1 MEFKKDKYYLVYLEK
16 HLIERWITVEYGE
29 YDREILTHDWETFIG
44 VEEFANIIELYRR
57 VVELVEMV
65 DYDFDI
71 KFIGVFEGNRLI
83 EGPRAIMRKA
93 DELLQKGWS

>member
-1 MEFKKDKYYLVYLEK
+1 MRFEKDKYYFVYLER
-16 HLIERWITVEYGE
+16 HLIEKWETVEYSE
-29 YDREILTHDWETFIG
+29 YDREIQVHYWETFIG

-57 VVELVEMV
+57 VVELVERI

-83 EGPRAIMRKA
+83 ECPRAIERKA